1 MPGTLCPV
9 PPLIRVWSD
18 AYDPFCY
25 VRSPARSGSRTH
37 RRAHR
42 LAAVSLH
49 PEYPPEGLPYE
60 ELRAKYGDAAEAGV
74 RRMIEEAG
82 LELHDRTR
90 VPNTHKALVLA
101 ELARDRGKFDELHPR
116 LFHAYW
122 RDGRDI
128 GDEDVLVDEALAVGL
143 DEQEVREALAS
154 DRNWDRVEASTQG
167 LYEIGGSG
175 VPAWLVDDR
184 LVIPGAQ
191 PPEVFERVM
200 SKLGHER
207 RAAA

>member
-1 MPGTLCPV
+1 M

-18 AYDPFCY
+18 YICPFCY
-25 VRSPARSGSRTH
+25 VGFARAQWLEETYGARIDW
-37 RRAHR
+37 
-42 LAAVSLH
+42 LPFSLH
-49 PEYPPEGLPYE
+49 PEYPSEGIPYE
-60 ELRAKYGDAAEAGV
+60 QLRAKYGDAAEAGV
-74 RRMIEEAG
+74 RRMVEEAG
-82 LELHDRTR
+82 LELHERTH
-90 VPNTHKALVLA
+90 VPNTHRALVLA

-122 RDGRDI
+122 RDGHDI
-128 GDEDVLVDEALAVGL
+128 GDDDVLVEEARAVGL
-143 DEQEVREALAS
+143 DEDEVRDALAS
-154 DRNWDRVEASTQG
+154 DLNWDRVEASTKG

-191 PPEVFERVM
+191 PPEVFDRVM

-207 RAAA
+207 AAA